1 MELTLRRLCSTRP
14 AESEKPK
21 LGKKSGAK
29 IKKSSS
35 TDYKES
41 PPEKGEETPVK
52 KAKRTK
58 KTAGEGKPKTK
69 AELFSEHVEKEP
81 ASVQRLLHKF
91 DVQLNRQKHE
101 PDIFYIVNESIAGK
115 E

>member
-1 MELTLRRLCSTRP
+1 M
-14 AESEKPK
+14 
-21 LGKKSGAK
+21 KSGK
-29 IKKSSS
+29 PRLGNKSGTKSKKSSS
-35 TDYKES
+35 TNYREP

-52 KAKRTK
+52 NAKRTK

-69 AELFSEHVEKEP
+69 AKLFSEHVEKEP
-81 ASVQRLLHKF
+81 ASVQRLLHQF